1 MKRNRTEQNEKP
13 TRRGRKPQTEQPVIE
28 TPVVEPAPEPKVEE
42 PAIIAEPVEAP
53 KVEEPNPEPKVFFCL
68 CGCKERLVTAKNP
81 RKQVL
86 FRMGHDARL
95 HGKLNQI
102 LKAKLD
108 KSAIPEEARQ
118 NVDRIGFLKKHP
130 ELLALFQS

>member
-28 TPVVEPAPEPKVEE
+28 TPVVEPAPE
-42 PAIIAEPVEAP
+42 P